1 MVRLVLWSA
10 LVLLSCCGAPKLW
23 SQTSPS
29 AASAESIP
37 DGVRLNPEQLA
48 ATLRAKGTHPLILQ
62 VGSRVLFE
70 EAHIAGAEYAGPAG
84 QPQGLA
90 TLRNRVQS
98 LPRSQ
103 PIVLYCGCCPWD
115 RCPNIAPAY
124 RALSGMGFTNLR
136 VLYLAHNFGDDWVN
150 RGFPAEKGK

>member
-10 LVLLSCCGAPKLW
+10 LAFLGCGGVQPVW
-23 SQTSPS
+23 GQTTS
-29 AASAESIP
+29 ASSAESIP

-48 ATLRAKGTHPLILQ
+48 ATLRAKGTHLLVLQ
-62 VGSRVLFE
+62 VGSRVLFD

-90 TLRNRVQS
+90 ALRSRVRS
-98 LPRSQ
+98 LPKSQ
-103 PIVLYCGCCPWD
+103 AIVLYCGCCPWD
-115 RCPNIAPAY
+115 RCPNIGPAY

-150 RGFPAEKGK
+150 RGFPSEKGQ